1 MHINVCRYPVGLRYR
16 EKAQTIRMICGRQG
30 VRIRRRL
37 GFVAGGH
44 SHVRRYRRR
53 MGLTAIRPH
62 TRSFMSV
69 RCAGD
74 DLCIQSGLRERFS
87 GSLARYVP
95 RDGSR
100 ANLSCVFV
108 FATGSRPAVCQEGK
122 SLRRIVDDLR
132 KPHID
137 LNEDRFRPASGH
149 GFCYHVSILQA
160 NHMIG
165 FPAGH
170 DSIEWVSR
178 TRIDT
183 PQAVSVFAAV
193 AVSSADCG
201 KIGRGQ
207 VAGFGFPGMAPSH
220 VAVMGYAIL

>member
-1 MHINVCRYPVGLRYR
+1 MHRPPRFVDAYQRLPVSRWLAVSGEGADDPDDLRKAGSAHSSAAWLRCR
-16 EKAQTIRMICGRQG
+16 
-30 VRIRRRL
+30 
-37 GFVAGGH
+37 GH

-74 DLCIQSGLRERFS
+74 DLCIQSGLHERFS

-132 KPHID
+132 RSHID

-201 KIGRGQ
+201 KIGRDRWR
-207 VAGFGFPGMAPSH
+207 ASAFGAWRR
-220 VAVMGYAIL
+220 VM